1 MAVVWSTAPPKVDL
15 SALAGREIR
24 VRAGDPLKID
34 VPISGAPTPTVTWQK
49 DGKDLE
55 SSPRVCTL
63 LFLKNTNA
71 RIHSLRLPLY
81 DSGVLNNNRLVLK
94 GSLVITVVAWIT
106 GRGKFHS
113 QTEV

>member
-1 MAVVWSTAPPKVDL
+1 VSKPVPYSSSCVVRPAVRYTSDNEAVAVLWLTAPPKVDL
-15 SALAGREIR
+15 SALGGREIR

-63 LFLKNTNA
+63 LC
-71 RIHSLRLPLY
+71 
-81 DSGVLNNNRLVLK
+81 
-94 GSLVITVVAWIT
+94 T
-106 GRGKFHS
+106 GTSTRKHTS
-113 QTEV
+113 AIA